1 MLPKTARCLYKII
14 KTKMKKIQKLTQEIN
29 ELTVRIEQK
38 YPELYRYLDENPI
51 TIPVD
56 DEAKP
61 THKSFA
67 DYLES
72 LKSILEKYMESHS
85 K

>member
-1 MLPKTARCLYKII
+1 
-14 KTKMKKIQKLTQEIN
+14 MKKIQKLTQEIN

-56 DEAKP
+56 DQAKL
-61 THKSFA
+61 TYKSFA

>member
-1 MLPKTARCLYKII
+1 
-14 KTKMKKIQKLTQEIN
+14 MKKIQKLTQEIN

-72 LKSILEKYMESHS
+72 LKSILEKYMESH
-85 K
+85 KK

>member
-1 MLPKTARCLYKII
+1 
-14 KTKMKKIQKLTQEIN
+14 MKKIQKLTQQIN
-29 ELTVRIEQK
+29 ELTVRIEHE

-61 THKSFA
+61 THKSFVE
-67 DYLES
+67 YLES
-72 LKSILEKYMESHS
+72 LK
-85 K
+85 

>member
-1 MLPKTARCLYKII
+1 
-14 KTKMKKIQKLTQEIN
+14 MKKIQKLPQEIN

>member
-1 MLPKTARCLYKII
+1 
-14 KTKMKKIQKLTQEIN
+14 MKKIQKLTQEIN

-72 LKSILEKYMESHS
+72 LKSILERYMESHN

>member
-1 MLPKTARCLYKII
+1 M
-14 KTKMKKIQKLTQEIN
+14 MKKIQKLTQEIN
-29 ELTVRIEQK
+29 ELTVRIEQE

-61 THKSFA
+61 TYNSFV

-72 LKSILEKYMESHS
+72 LKSILEKYMESH

>member
-1 MLPKTARCLYKII
+1 
-14 KTKMKKIQKLTQEIN
+14 MKKIQKLTQEIN
-29 ELTVRIEQK
+29 ELTVRIEQE

-56 DEAKP
+56 DEAKL
-61 THKSFA
+61 TYKSFA

-72 LKSILEKYMESHS
+72 LKSILEKYMESHN
-85 K
+85 

>member
-1 MLPKTARCLYKII
+1 
-14 KTKMKKIQKLTQEIN
+14 MKKIQKLTQEIN

>member
-1 MLPKTARCLYKII
+1 MR
-14 KTKMKKIQKLTQEIN
+14 KIQKLTQEIN
-29 ELTVRIEQK
+29 ELTVRIEHE

-61 THKSFA
+61 TIKSFA

-72 LKSILEKYMESHS
+72 LKSILEKYMESHN

>member
-1 MLPKTARCLYKII
+1 M
-14 KTKMKKIQKLTQEIN
+14 
-29 ELTVRIEQK
+29 TVRIEQE

-61 THKSFA
+61 TYNSFV

-72 LKSILEKYMESHS
+72 LKSILEKYMESH

>member
-72 LKSILEKYMESHS
+72 LKSILEKYMESHN

>member
-1 MLPKTARCLYKII
+1 
-14 KTKMKKIQKLTQEIN
+14 MKKIQKLTQEIN
-29 ELTVRIEQK
+29 ELTVRIEHE

-61 THKSFA
+61 THKSFVE
-67 DYLES
+67 YLES
-72 LKSILEKYMESHS
+72 LKSILEKYVKSHN

>member
-1 MLPKTARCLYKII
+1 
-14 KTKMKKIQKLTQEIN
+14 MKKIQKLTQEIN
-29 ELTVRIEQK
+29 ELTVRIEQE

-61 THKSFA
+61 TYNSFV

-72 LKSILEKYMESHS
+72 LKSILEKYMESHN

>member
-1 MLPKTARCLYKII
+1 
-14 KTKMKKIQKLTQEIN
+14 MKKIQKLTQEIN
-29 ELTVRIEQK
+29 ELTVRIEQE

-51 TIPVD
+51 TISVD

-61 THKSFA
+61 TYNSFV

-72 LKSILEKYMESHS
+72 LKSILEKYMESHN